1 MKRVS
6 SAPHRQATD
15 RVEAEDTTESNYR
28 HDAPHPHDDDD
39 RVDAQR
45 DEDAPPPD
53 AWS

>member
-6 SAPHRQATD
+6 PVLLKA
-15 RVEAEDTTESNYR
+15 RVVAEDTPESNCR